1 MPNERFLPVEV
12 IAGYGEKIIAPT
24 KEEGFIDIVVIDNN
38 KHVENYNSI
47 DFNEREKVH
56 E

>member
-1 MPNERFLPVEV
+1 MKDSVEV

-24 KEEGFIDIVVIDNN
+24 KEEGFIEIVVVDNN
-38 KHVENYNSI
+38 KHEDNYNTI
-47 DFNEREKVH
+47 NFKEREKVH